1 MTNKHEWTVYA
12 IVYLIVVGKVY
23 GIPVVGGSVRS
34 LEVDWN
40 WYDCSLS
47 VILNVFSFFILLL
60 VKPIFFSFVVL
71 LALRLLASF
80 NWL

>member
-34 LEVDWN
+34 LEVD
-40 WYDCSLS
+40 
-47 VILNVFSFFILLL
+47 
-60 VKPIFFSFVVL
+60 
-71 LALRLLASF
+71 
-80 NWL
+80 